1 MFNDI
6 THWYIGIGSFIAAGV
21 VFSVLF
27 GVKLT
32 CCAIRKKRKKN

>member
-6 THWYIGIGSFIAAGV
+6 MHWYIGISSFIAAGV

-27 GVKLT
+27 GVKFN
-32 CCAIRKKRKKN
+32 CCAIRKRKKN